1 MSTRKPLMPKATAVW
16 LVENTSISFEQ
27 IADFCGLHNLEVKG
41 IADGDVAQGIKGLDP
56 ISSGQLTRE
65 QIARAEAAAN
75 TTFLAGD
82 AYATGLPDAGFDLV
96 HVRFLASTAG
106 QPERLVAEALRLARP
121 GGVVAFQEADFLTL
135 NCYPPHPA
143 WKALR
148 DALAGCFPQTGE
160 DPTAQ
165 RIFRLLRQ
173 GGLREVEY
181 RPVLVGV
188 RSGDPWQDYLPATI
202 ESLRGAVIARGLI
215 TEAMFDRQLAECRRH
230 LAEAGTVFTSY
241 TIVQTWGRVAA
252 PGT

>member
-1 MSTRKPLMPKATAVW
+1 
-16 LVENTSISFEQ
+16 
-27 IADFCGLHNLEVKG
+27 
-41 IADGDVAQGIKGLDP
+41 
-56 ISSGQLTRE
+56 
-65 QIARAEAAAN
+65 
-75 TTFLAGD
+75 
-82 AYATGLPDAGFDLV
+82 
-96 HVRFLASTAG
+96 G

-215 TEAMFDRQLAECRRH
+215 AEAMFDRQLAECRRH